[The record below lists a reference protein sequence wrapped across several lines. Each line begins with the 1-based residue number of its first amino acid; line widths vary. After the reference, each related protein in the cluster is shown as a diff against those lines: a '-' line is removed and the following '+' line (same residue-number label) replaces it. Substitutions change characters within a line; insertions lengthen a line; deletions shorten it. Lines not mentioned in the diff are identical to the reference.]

1 MQIKNDV
8 DARKTVD
15 EAICDYTVGGG
26 RFWPEI

>member
-8 DARKTVD
+8 VACKTVD
-15 EAICDYTVGGG
+15 EAVYDYTVGGG